1 MKNFYV
7 VVLNCVFKKLYMIIL
22 TFFHGMKT
30 CKNMLSR
37 GYVIFQRGC
46 TPVYRPRVTIPALPI
61 LPAATDDGRLPR
73 PICRF
78 AGNTRGMSVAG
89 GFPAA
94 PSAERVSQP
103 WSWSTARDGQ
113 PRGPARLRPLRSL
126 ALQVNHTALRRT
138 RQPGSPES
146 PDFWPPPAKQPPR
159 LLGLLD
165 FVAPKRPALS
175 AADAVC
181 ALWPLGMLCALSAQ
195 ARGLARWALLTVRP
209 TLQMR
214 KTGGDPSK
222 ITRLG
227 WAGQIPNPLGPA

>member
-37 GYVIFQRGC
+37 RYVIFQRGC

-181 ALWPLGMLCALSAQ
+181 ALWPLGMAVCFVCPSPRPRKMGIADRQ
-195 ARGLARWALLTVRP
+195 AHVTDEEDRR
-209 TLQMR
+209 
-214 KTGGDPSK
+214 
-222 ITRLG
+222 
-227 WAGQIPNPLGPA
+227 

>member
-22 TFFHGMKT
+22 TFFHGLKT

-37 GYVIFQRGC
+37 GYVIFQRGRP
-46 TPVYRPRVTIPALPI
+46 PVYRPRVTIPALPI

-78 AGNTRGMSVAG
+78 AGNTRGMSVGG

-94 PSAERVSQP
+94 PSAECVSQP

-126 ALQVNHTALRRT
+126 ALQVNHTTLRRT

-146 PDFWPPPAKQPPR
+146 PDFWPPPAKQP
-159 LLGLLD
+159 
-165 FVAPKRPALS
+165 A
-175 AADAVC
+175 
-181 ALWPLGMLCALSAQ
+181 
-195 ARGLARWALLTVRP
+195 
-209 TLQMR
+209 
-214 KTGGDPSK
+214 
-222 ITRLG
+222 
-227 WAGQIPNPLGPA
+227 LGPARLCRAQTPSSFGRGRSVRSLAAGHGRVLCLPKPEASRGGHC